1 MYTNDE
7 AFDVLAVLVKMQDEE
22 IKRLRQEIKLLKEHL
37 EVYEDYIQGVER

>member
-22 IKRLRQEIKLLKEHL
+22 IKRLRQEIALLKEHL
-37 EVYEDYIQGVER
+37 EVYEHYIQGVER